1 MATERRPERAVLRP
15 ADAAAHRL
23 ALEHVARG
31 ELAAARTAWEALL
44 SQAPQDRLAR
54 YHIGLTWHDAGEL
67 ERAAHW
73 YRQQVTAF
81 PESLP
86 AWHNLGLCLY
96 ALRDF
101 RAAAKASRAAV
112 RLDSGHYAA
121 WLNLA
126 ASLNAEGDLR
136 GAVDCYREASRIRPQ
151 EVEPLERAAAALGA
165 MAELPAAIALLDE
178 AIQLEPGRASLWW
191 ARAAHRSSLGRHRLA
206 LEDMRRA
213 LALSPDDSRG
223 HSALLMELQYDT
235 TLATRVEAAAEH
247 RRWTE
252 RHGARPSPVR
262 VPARAPR
269 RAGTSSRLRIGCLS
283 PRFGAGP
290 LASFFLPVLEHQDRC
305 RVDILLYSAF
315 RHDDAVAAR
324 MRSLGKAWRELP
336 ADDDEAA
343 AQIAADRL
351 DLLIDLAGHT
361 PGGRLP
367 VLARRPA
374 PVQATWLDYA
384 DTTGLPQI
392 DYLLSDAIH
401 TPAEDA
407 AYFTERLVL
416 LTPCRFVYAPP
427 AGAHASP
434 VAADAGARI
443 TFGCFNRHAKIS
455 DDAVR
460 LWAALLERLPAS
472 RLVLRASAYGGAGTV
487 TYVREHWARLGLPV
501 DRVELLPYVPLAE
514 ALKSYDEIDIA
525 LDPFPYN
532 GGVTTCDALAM
543 GVPVVALLGTR
554 MIGRQS
560 AALLHAA
567 GRPEWIATTEDEYLD
582 IAVGL
587 ARSAERPELRMS
599 LGREVRASPLCRAQE
614 FTATFERA
622 CARMVEVGP
631 RPATAS
637 EPLVIAG

>member
-1 MATERRPERAVLRP
+1 MATEHRPRP
-15 ADAAAHRL
+15 AAPRSADAAAHRL

-31 ELAAARTAWEALL
+31 DLAAARTAWEALL
-44 SQAPQDRLAR
+44 SEAPQDRLAR

-67 ERAAHW
+67 EQAAHW
-73 YRQQVTAF
+73 YREQVAAF

-86 AWHNLGLCLY
+86 AWHNLGLCLF

-101 RAAAKASRAAV
+101 HSAAEASRAAV
-112 RLDSGHYAA
+112 RLDRAHYPA

-126 ASLNAEGDLR
+126 ASLNAEGDLE
-136 GAVDCYREASRIRPQ
+136 GASIAVRSAPDTFKGDRA
-151 EVEPLERAAAALGA
+151 LERAAAASGA

-178 AIQLEPGRASLWW
+178 AIAMESGRASLWW
-191 ARAAHRSSLGRHRLA
+191 ARGAHRSSLGRHRLA
-206 LEDMRRA
+206 LEDMRTA

-235 TLATRVEAAAEH
+235 TLVSRAEAVAEH
-247 RRWTE
+247 RRWAE
-252 RHGARPSPVR
+252 RHAARRPSPAPAAVAVR
-262 VPARAPR
+262 R
-269 RAGTSSRLRIGCLS
+269 RASSLSPLRIGCLS

-290 LASFFLPVLEHQDRC
+290 LASFFQPVLEHHDRR
-305 RVDILLYSAF
+305 RVEILLYSAF

-324 MRSLGKAWRELP
+324 MRSLGEAWRELA

-343 AQIAADRL
+343 AQIASDRL

-384 DTTGLPQI
+384 DTTGVPQV
-392 DYLLSDAIH
+392 DYLLSDALH
-401 TPAEDA
+401 TPVEDA

-416 LTPCRFVYAPP
+416 LTPCRFVYAPSPGAYAAP
-427 AGAHASP
+427 A
-434 VAADAGARI
+434 AANAGART

-455 DDAVR
+455 DDTVR
-460 LWAALLERLPAS
+460 LWAALLELLPVS

-487 TYVREHWARLGLPV
+487 AHVREHWARLGLPL

-514 ALKSYDEIDIA
+514 ALRTYDGIDVA

-532 GGVTTCDALAM
+532 GGVTTCDALTM

-567 GRPEWIATTEDEYLD
+567 GRPEWVATTEDEYLN
-582 IAVGL
+582 IALGL
-587 ARSAERPELRMS
+587 ARSKERSGLRTS
-599 LGREVRASPLCRAQE
+599 LAGEVRGSPLCRAQQ
-614 FTATFERA
+614 FTAMFERA
-622 CARMVEVGP
+622 CARMVEAGP
-631 RPATAS
+631 RSAAVS
-637 EPLVIAG
+637 EPLVIAA

>member
-1 MATERRPERAVLRP
+1 M
-15 ADAAAHRL
+15 
-23 ALEHVARG
+23 EHVARG
-31 ELAAARTAWEALL
+31 DLAAARTAWEALL
-44 SQAPQDRLAR
+44 SEAPQDRLAR

-73 YRQQVTAF
+73 YRQQVAAF

-86 AWHNLGLCLY
+86 AWHNLGLCLF

-101 RAAAKASRAAV
+101 RSAAEASRAAV
-112 RLDSGHYAA
+112 RLDRAHYAA

-126 ASLNAEGDLR
+126 ASLNAEGDLE
-136 GAVDCYREASRIRPQ
+136 GAVDCYREAHRIRSR
-151 EVEPLERAAAALGA
+151 EIEPLERAAAASGA

-178 AIQLEPGRASLWW
+178 AIEMEPGRASLWW
-191 ARAAHRSSLGRHRLA
+191 ARGAHRSNLGRHRLA

-235 TLATRVEAAAEH
+235 TLVSRAEALAEH
-247 RRWTE
+247 RRWAE
-252 RHGARPSPVR
+252 RHAARQPSLA
-262 VPARAPR
+262 PAAAPR
-269 RAGTSSRLRIGCLS
+269 RARSMPRLRIGCLS

-290 LASFFLPVLEHQDRC
+290 LASFFLPVLEHHDRR
-305 RVDILLYSAF
+305 RVEILLYSAF
-315 RHDDAVAAR
+315 RHDDTVAAR
-324 MRSLGKAWRELP
+324 MRSFGEAWRELA

-343 AQIAADRL
+343 AQIASDRL

-374 PVQATWLDYA
+374 PVQGTWLDYA
-384 DTTGLPQI
+384 DTTGVPQV

-401 TPAEDA
+401 TPVEDA

-427 AGAHASP
+427 AGTHASP
-434 VAADAGARI
+434 VAADAGART

-455 DDAVR
+455 DDTVR

-487 TYVREHWARLGLPV
+487 AHVREHWARLGLPL
-501 DRVELLPYVPLAE
+501 DRVELRPYVPLAE
-514 ALKSYDEIDIA
+514 ALRTYDGIDVA

-567 GRPEWIATTEDEYLD
+567 GRPEWVATTEDEYLD
-582 IAVGL
+582 IALGL
-587 ARSAERPELRMS
+587 ARSRERSELRTS
-599 LGREVRASPLCRAQE
+599 LAEEVRGSPLCGVQQ
-614 FTATFERA
+614 FTAMFERA
-622 CARMVEVGP
+622 CASMVEAGP
-631 RPATAS
+631 RPETRS